1 MNPNEVIFAGAL
13 GFIEGLKQRLHETT
27 QENIELRE
35 SVRQWTICA
44 DKLAATANY
53 MLPADMTIGF
63 KEERAALMMYNQ
75 LKGQHEQ
82 RH

>member
-13 GFIEGLKQRLHETT
+13 GAIEELKQRLHEAT
-27 QENIELRE
+27 QENIELRK
-35 SVRQWTICA
+35 SVREWTICA

-53 MLPADMTIGF
+53 MLPADIAIGF
-63 KEERAALMMYNQ
+63 KEERAALMLYHK

-82 RH
+82 RD